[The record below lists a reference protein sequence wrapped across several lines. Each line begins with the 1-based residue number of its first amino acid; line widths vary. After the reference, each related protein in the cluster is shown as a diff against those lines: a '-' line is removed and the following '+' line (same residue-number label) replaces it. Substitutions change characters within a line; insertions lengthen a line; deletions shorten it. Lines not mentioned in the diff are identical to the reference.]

1 MKLQHVPL
9 SASPT
14 IPEIENTV
22 HHICFTSLEL
32 QKREGGEQ
40 KSEFT
45 KSTLREQLNWVS
57 FFVFFLSW
65 RPAKPPSQLI
75 FHKSSCPQRWGPGR
89 KMKAGS
95 CLVILLLT
103 FWFVCKVGSCGGGS
117 NCCRCAVLH
126 LVYSAGAKLVDP
138 VGINPVDPALVK
150 VDEEHHVCRGGK
162 KNNC

>member
-57 FFVFFLSW
+57 FFFFFFCHGVQLNLLPSLFSTSPRALS
-65 RPAKPPSQLI
+65 
-75 FHKSSCPQRWGPGR
+75 GE
-89 KMKAGS
+89 
-95 CLVILLLT
+95 V
-103 FWFVCKVGSCGGGS
+103 
-117 NCCRCAVLH
+117 
-126 LVYSAGAKLVDP
+126 
-138 VGINPVDPALVK
+138 
-150 VDEEHHVCRGGK
+150 RGGR
-162 KNNC
+162 